1 MLLFGWALALLTPMI
16 AEHNRRRY
24 RRRDL
29 TRAVVDELVS
39 LQFTMAM
46 VAWSHRARNA
56 QVTDIFL
63 DAIIPL
69 IQSYAGPDKDEGLV
83 SALQNSRAR
92 SEEERIAAHRVVRK
106 PNEGLI
112 ICQYAL
118 PLFVT
123 QIADLAI
130 CPLPF
135 QRSVSHIRYH
145 LDLFNQRVPYLL
157 SLFDKTYTVTDQNR
171 EIMVGNLE
179 AGYRFMG
186 ERAEII
192 VKAIEELK
200 GAV

>member
-1 MLLFGWALALLTPMI
+1 VGLF
-16 AEHNRRRY
+16 
-24 RRRDL
+24 
-29 TRAVVDELVS
+29 
-39 LQFTMAM
+39 
-46 VAWSHRARNA
+46 
-56 QVTDIFL
+56 
-63 DAIIPL
+63 
-69 IQSYAGPDKDEGLV
+69 
-83 SALQNSRAR
+83 
-92 SEEERIAAHRVVRK
+92 
-106 PNEGLI
+106 

-135 QRSVSHIRYH
+135 QRYVLHVRYH

-157 SLFDKTYTVTDQNR
+157 SLFPKTYTVTDQNR

-179 AGYRFMG
+179 AGYQFMG

-200 GAV
+200 AAV

>member
-1 MLLFGWALALLTPMI
+1 MLEFFSDNKPVIMLLFGWALALLTPMI

-46 VAWSHRARNA
+46 VAWRHRARNA

-63 DAIIPL
+63 DSIIPF
-69 IQSYAGPDKDEGLV
+69 IQSYTGPDKDQGLV
-83 SALQNSRAR
+83 SAIQNSRAR
-92 SEEERIAAHRVVRK
+92 SEEERIAAHRELRK
-106 PNEGLI
+106 PSEGLF

-135 QRSVSHIRYH
+135 QRSVLHVRYH
-145 LDLFNQRVPYLL
+145 L
-157 SLFDKTYTVTDQNR
+157 
-171 EIMVGNLE
+171 
-179 AGYRFMG
+179 
-186 ERAEII
+186 
-192 VKAIEELK
+192 
-200 GAV
+200 